1 MVNYKIVNE
10 CMVPVNTPHGGYEAG
25 YVERGG
31 DILEI
36 KTDQIVAQKLGMRKA
51 KDLVRHLNF
60 GGGFDGFTPAFFL
73 AKREKIEGLV

>member
-1 MVNYKIVNE
+1 
-10 CMVPVNTPHGGYEAG
+10 MVPVNTPHGGYEAG